1 MVENPQ
7 KKSNKEKM
15 RKKVNIYCPTY
26 HRFEKTKDSIESII
40 KSVKMSSNDVIL
52 YIVDNNSPQS
62 MREWLKAQEE
72 TNVSVEL
79 LEQNVGKGQSV
90 NLTHSKA
97 RKSNYIISIDSD
109 IVNKRMTN
117 WIDIFVDVME
127 IDKSW
132 GLLACDFQEGLNVHL
147 LQTLNKTKNIADKYT
162 IKYGG
167 DGIGGCVIIMKS
179 EDFDKVGGYSNPDI
193 YNGDDGC
200 LIQSIKNKL
209 KKKCGICEQVVLFHP
224 VPCDGL
230 EKEYQQWKFKKAN
243 KNIAWDKTP
252 NTGFYENQ

>member
-1 MVENPQ
+1 
-7 KKSNKEKM
+7 M

-40 KSVKMSSNDVIL
+40 KSLQMSSHDVML
-52 YIVDNNSPQS
+52 YVVDNNSPDE
-62 MREWLKAQEE
+62 MKAWLESKRS
-72 TNVSVEL
+72 TNVSIDL
-79 LEQNVGKGQSV
+79 LGQNIGKGKSV

-97 RKSNYIISIDSD
+97 RKSDYIISIDSD

-127 IDKSW
+127 MDNTW
-132 GLLACDFQEGLNVHL
+132 GLVACDFKEGLNIHL
-147 LQTLNKTKNIADKYT
+147 LQTLNKTKNIGDKYT

-167 DGIGGCVIIMKS
+167 DGIGGCVLIMKS
-179 EDFDKVGGYSNPDI
+179 EDFDKVNGYSNPDI

-200 LIQSIKNKL
+200 LIQSVKNKL
-209 KKKCGICEQVVLFHP
+209 KKKCGICEQVVLYHP
-224 VPCDGL
+224 PPSDEL
-230 EKEYQQWKFKKAN
+230 EKKYQTWKFKKAKRNIPWN
-243 KNIAWDKTP
+243 KSP